1 MSRGSKV
8 LSGTDKRK
16 AAKAAARRGNA
27 AYDAQDLE
35 TAIACYR
42 ESTAADP
49 NLSAD
54 VWMTL
59 GYAIHLQ
66 RGELGI
72 HLSGAAGR
80 RRVGHLRWR
89 AASKRCGGGV
99 LR

>member
-54 VWMTL
+54 V
-59 GYAIHLQ
+59 
-66 RGELGI
+66 
-72 HLSGAAGR
+72 
-80 RRVGHLRWR
+80 
-89 AASKRCGGGV
+89 
-99 LR
+99 